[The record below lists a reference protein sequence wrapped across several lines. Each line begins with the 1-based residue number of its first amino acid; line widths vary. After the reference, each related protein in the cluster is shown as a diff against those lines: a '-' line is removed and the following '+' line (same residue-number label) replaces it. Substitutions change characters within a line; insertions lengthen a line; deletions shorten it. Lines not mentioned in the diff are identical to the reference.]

1 MSEYLNII
9 GIAYL
14 IQKLACAFKSFS
26 SNLHPLLKELCCS
39 WIAHH
44 YGVLTKY

>member
-1 MSEYLNII
+1 MSEYPNTI

-26 SNLHPLLKELCCS
+26 ANLHALLER
-39 WIAHH
+39 I
-44 YGVLTKY
+44 VLQLDCTSLSSAA